1 MHKKEIQLFTEALQ
15 LAKDEFYLDAIEQLN
30 VLITSFKKS
39 ELIDDALYNI
49 GLCYFKMNQFEQ
61 AIIFFKI
68 IIEEHPEGLISVLD
82 GGNEFGKTAAK
93 SWFGILNCHL
103 AKGRLDEAKEALEQM
118 ERYDNSY
125 IINKKNK
132 KVSFIQLGTELISN
146 YKQEI

>member
-30 VLITSFKKS
+30 VLIKSFKES

-61 AIIFFKI
+61 AINFFKI

-103 AKGRLDEAKEALEQM
+103 ANGRVHDAQVAVQELERFPDSVVINNNNEKLTFHSLAQRALKTYE
-118 ERYDNSY
+118 
-125 IINKKNK
+125 K
-132 KVSFIQLGTELISN
+132 
-146 YKQEI
+146 